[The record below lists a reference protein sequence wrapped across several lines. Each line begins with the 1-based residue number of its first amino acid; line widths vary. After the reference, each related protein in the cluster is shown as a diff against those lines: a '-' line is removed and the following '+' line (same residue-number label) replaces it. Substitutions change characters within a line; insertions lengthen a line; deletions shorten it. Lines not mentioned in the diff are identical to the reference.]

1 MEKQQEYVLC
11 AAIWVK
17 DKKNYEHQPKNI
29 ESGIVICGRRHH
41 NCYTILARLGIE
53 YKGICEQGFITSKDR
68 FVNRYQGS
76 RVAWGASQI
85 NEISNCLISEEL
97 Y

>member
-1 MEKQQEYVLC
+1 MEKQEYILC

-17 DKKNYEHQPKNI
+17 DSKQYVHQPKNI
-29 ESGIVICGRRHH
+29 EAGIVVCGRRHH
-41 NCYTILARLGIE
+41 NCYTILAKLGIE

-68 FVNRYQGS
+68 FVNRYKGS
-76 RVAWGASQI
+76 RIAFKAGQI
-85 NEISNCLISEEL
+85 SEISDSLISEEL